1 MTPEWAARLVARWV
15 RLYTRGLPDA
25 TARRRIAELDAD
37 VHDHIAHERAAG
49 TDERRIAL
57 DVLARMAR
65 GLPADAL
72 WRRSQ
77 RPGGLV
83 KLLLAAGILALGLTT
98 MGLAQAD
105 DAPGLGLIGIL
116 LIVGSVVLGTRSLR
130 RR

>member
-1 MTPEWAARLVARWV
+1 MTPERVARLVAWWV
-15 RLYTRGLPDA
+15 RLYTRGLPNAD
-25 TARRRIAELDAD
+25 RRIAELAAD

-49 TDERRIAL
+49 TDDRRTAL
-57 DVLARMAR
+57 AVLSRLVR

-83 KLLLAAGILALGLTT
+83 KLLLAVLILARGLTT
-98 MGLAQAD
+98 IGLAQAD

>member
-1 MTPEWAARLVARWV
+1 MTPERVARLVAWWV

-25 TARRRIAELDAD
+25 GRRIAELDAD

-49 TDERRIAL
+49 TPDRTIAL
-57 DVLARMAR
+57 AVLSRLVR

-83 KLLLAAGILALGLTT
+83 KLLLAVLILALGLTT
-98 MGLAQAD
+98 MALAQAD

-116 LIVGSVVLGTRSLR
+116 LIAGSVVLGTRSLR